1 MDEKNPDIIPENP
14 ENNTFEDDFVIG
26 KGFEIS
32 EEPIMPEP
40 KKRGAKHSAGKN
52 TLKNIIWILCIVV
65 VSVGLA
71 FGIIFAGADYMG
83 IGFGRGKDCEVV
95 IEHGMSTRQI
105 AEQLKECGAVKIPML
120 FRVYAKLKHYDGK
133 FKYGL
138 YTFNNE
144 AGYEAL
150 SVMLIEE
157 GAKANSIK
165 VTIPEMSS
173 VDDIAK
179 ILEEKG
185 ICKKPILSMRF
196 STAAL
201 ITIL

>member
-1 MDEKNPDIIPENP
+1 
-14 ENNTFEDDFVIG
+14 
-26 KGFEIS
+26 
-32 EEPIMPEP
+32 
-40 KKRGAKHSAGKN
+40 
-52 TLKNIIWILCIVV
+52 
-65 VSVGLA
+65 
-71 FGIIFAGADYMG
+71 MG

-150 SVMLIEE
+150 SVMLREE

-185 ICKKPILSMRF
+185 IWQKTILIDEF

-201 ITIL
+201 IDFVKAIPTEKVYYHLRATFSRNI

>member
-1 MDEKNPDIIPENP
+1 MDEKNPDITPENN
-14 ENNTFEDDFVIG
+14 ENNNTFEDDFVIG

-32 EEPIMPEP
+32 EEPIMPAP

-83 IGFGRGKDCEVV
+83 IGFGRGNDCEVV
-95 IEHGMSTRQI
+95 IEQGMSTGQI

-157 GAKANSIK
+157 GA
-165 VTIPEMSS
+165 
-173 VDDIAK
+173 
-179 ILEEKG
+179 
-185 ICKKPILSMRF
+185 
-196 STAAL
+196 
-201 ITIL
+201 